1 MRRIVLALLVLC
13 CATGLAQWYEE
24 IWESDEVGNPNSIH
38 VVGIANT
45 DEDANDELI
54 FIAEEPWRDG
64 VLWFWSLDLLTGEV
78 EELTDE
84 FYTVYTDANKAP
96 RLIDI
101 DGNGRMELLF
111 LAQRDPGEMPVWLLY
126 GWAAGTAAGEGG
138 YRRLRGPRLDQNRP
152 NPVGRKTTIG
162 FELPVAGPAKVSIYD
177 RSGRLVK
184 ELNAGSLQAGRHSVE
199 WNRDDAQ
206 GNPVPRGAYFYQLEA
221 DGKTSARKAVVAE

>member
-1 MRRIVLALLVLC
+1 MHKTVLVLLALL
-13 CATGLAQWYEE
+13 CATGFAQWYEE
-24 IWESDEVGNPNSIH
+24 LWESDEVGNPNSIY
-38 VVGIANT
+38 VVGVANT
-45 DEDANDELI
+45 DEDPNDELI

-78 EELTDE
+78 EDLTDE
-84 FYTVYTDANKAP
+84 FYTVYTDGTKAP
-96 RLIDI
+96 RLVDI

-126 GWAAGTAAGEGG
+126 GWVSGTAAGDGG
-138 YRRLRGPRLDQNRP
+138 FRRLRGPRLDQNRP

-162 FELPVAGPAKVSIYD
+162 FELTKAGPAKVSIFD

-184 ELNAGSLQAGRHSVE
+184 ELNAGTLDAGRHSVD

-206 GNPVPRGAYFYQLEA
+206 GRPVPQGAYFYQLES
-221 DGKTSARKAVVAE
+221 GGQMTGRKAVVAE